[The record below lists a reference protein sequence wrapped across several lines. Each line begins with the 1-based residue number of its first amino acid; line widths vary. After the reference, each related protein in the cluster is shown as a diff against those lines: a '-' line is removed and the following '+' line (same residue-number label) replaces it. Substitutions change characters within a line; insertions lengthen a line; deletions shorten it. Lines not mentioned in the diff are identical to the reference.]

1 MKKKELQ
8 ATLQVT
14 KAYNDLLI
22 QMLQQSQK
30 QSSNG
35 ITDAFATDNQ
45 EYESLE
51 EKSQYLDQLEE
62 NGRYYSEQKRRAGTL
77 RALYEEQLRRADKGK
92 DTTDKKLKK
101 AIHKLDKENADLRNN
116 LTTMQ
121 IALKKEERQQKKLK
135 QEVKLLTQIVQYILW
150 RAGILKYNNTSLK
163 GVLKECKRDDQE
175 LRRVSYPAVAC
186 NNKGGQDI
194 WDMIKK

>member
-30 QSSNG
+30 QSNNG

-62 NGRYYSEQKRRAGTL
+62 NSRYYSEQKRQAGTL

-101 AIHKLDKENADLRNN
+101 AIHKLDKENADLRNT

-135 QEVKLLTQIVQYILW
+135 QEIKLLTTIVRYILW
-150 RAGILKYNNTSLK
+150 RTGISKGNSNSLK
-163 GVLKECKRDDQE
+163 DMLKECKWDDQE
-175 LRRVSYPAVAC
+175 LRRVSCSAVTS
-186 NNKGGQDI
+186 NDKGGQDI

>member
-1 MKKKELQ
+1 MKKKELET
-8 ATLQVT
+8 TLQVT

-22 QMLQQSQK
+22 QMIQQSQK

-62 NGRYYSEQKRRAGTL
+62 SSRHYSEQKRQASTL
-77 RALYEEQLRRADKGK
+77 LALYEERLNRADKGR

-101 AIHKLDKENADLRNN
+101 AIHKLGKDNADLRNT
-116 LTTMQ
+116 LITMQ
-121 IALKKEERQQKKLK
+121 IALRKEEQQQKKLK
-135 QEVKLLTQIVQYILW
+135 QEVKFLTQIVQYILW
-150 RAGILKYNNTSLK
+150 KAGILKYNNTSLK
-163 GVLKECKRDDQE
+163 GMLKECKRDDQE
-175 LRRVSYPAVAC
+175 LRRVSYSAVTC

>member
-8 ATLQVT
+8 ATLQVI
-14 KAYNDLLI
+14 KDHDDLLI
-22 QMLQQSQK
+22 QMLHQSQN
-30 QSSNG
+30 QNCNG

-62 NGRYYSEQKRRAGTL
+62 NSRRYSEQKRQARTL
-77 RALYEEQLRRADKGK
+77 QALYEEQLNRADKGK
-92 DTTDKKLKK
+92 DITEKKLKK

-116 LTTMQ
+116 LTAVQ
-121 IALKKEERQQKKLK
+121 IALRKEKQQQKKLK
-135 QEVKLLTQIVQYILW
+135 QEVKFLTQIVQYILW
-150 RAGILKYNNTSLK
+150 RADIVKYNNTSLK
-163 GVLKECKRDDQE
+163 GMLKECKRDDKE
-175 LRRVSYPAVAC
+175 LRRVSYPAMTC